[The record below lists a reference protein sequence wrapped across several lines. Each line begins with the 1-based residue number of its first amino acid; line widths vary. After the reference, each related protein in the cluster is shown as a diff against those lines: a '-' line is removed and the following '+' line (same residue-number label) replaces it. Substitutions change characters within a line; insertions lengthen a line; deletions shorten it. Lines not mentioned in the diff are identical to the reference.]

1 MIQNCGEIF
10 VILFTGILRPGPDV
24 VKLFLSLIYECR
36 VFVPVKPFQLSLM
49 FVGKTG
55 ACPIEE
61 PSDAPL
67 YGRLL
72 TMPTNNRL
80 DWDGLPGTD
89 TLAYYENS

>member
-1 MIQNCGEIF
+1 MIQNCGGVF
-10 VILFTGILRPGPDV
+10 VILFTGILRPGLDV

-36 VFVPVKPFQLSLM
+36 VFVPVKLSLM

-67 YGRLL
+67 
-72 TMPTNNRL
+72 
-80 DWDGLPGTD
+80 
-89 TLAYYENS
+89 

>member
-1 MIQNCGEIF
+1 M
-10 VILFTGILRPGPDV
+10 ILFTGILRPGLDV

-36 VFVPVKPFQLSLM
+36 VFVPVKLSLM

-67 YGRLL
+67 
-72 TMPTNNRL
+72 
-80 DWDGLPGTD
+80 
-89 TLAYYENS
+89 